1 MPYRDHG
8 AGGPQSKSKHW
19 DARGKAGVTWLD
31 WFVRHRAELIHEK
44 LLTEGHPV
52 PRAADGTEDML
63 AALAEELERDAKTG
77 GPEALHEV
85 AMFSTC
91 LVPFLR
97 PFGQHGMQKKP
108 SATGSALGF
117 MLTRD
122 TAQLLSDAG
131 PPTTDAWRRRAFA
144 AQPGGDGLS
153 AIYVDVPHSALLM
166 GEDLQIRAM
175 LAVPWAAHT
184 TGADAGL
191 TGDEAVLV
199 AIVVTARASERPVG
213 VIFAIA
219 DADDAVLAVGRP
231 DRTLVGFLQ
240 TNPTEGQGSDTLEA
254 EDLYALILERGV
266 RFFRLVLAFYRYGPA
281 EARTAIGRTPAAVVL
296 KNNNR
301 PRKRESIFALV
312 QLAAPSNRL
321 GRPPRQGAGGW
332 LLTARQDVSGHFK
345 LQPHGPGRSLRQL
358 IWVNA
363 YERGPD
369 DAPVRPRAVRF

>member
-1 MPYRDHG
+1 
-8 AGGPQSKSKHW
+8 
-19 DARGKAGVTWLD
+19 VTWLD
-31 WFVRHRAELIHEK
+31 WFVRHRAELVHEK
-44 LLTEGHPV
+44 LLTEGNPV
-52 PRAADGTEDML
+52 PRAADGTEDRL

-108 SATGSALGF
+108 PATGSALGF

-144 AQPGGDGLS
+144 AQPGCDGLS

-184 TGADAGL
+184 AGADAGL
-191 TGDEAVLV
+191 TGDDAVLV

-240 TNPTEGQGSDTLEA
+240 TNSIEEGQGSDTVEA

-281 EARTAIGRTPAAVVL
+281 EARTAIGKTPAAVVL

-345 LQPHGPGRSLRQL
+345 LQPHGPSRALRRL

-369 DAPVRPRAVRF
+369 DAPIRPRAVRF

>member
-1 MPYRDHG
+1 
-8 AGGPQSKSKHW
+8 
-19 DARGKAGVTWLD
+19 VTWLD
-31 WFVRHRAELIHEK
+31 WFVRHRAELIHKK
-44 LLTEGHPV
+44 LLAEGHPV
-52 PRAADGTEDML
+52 PRATDGTEDML

-77 GPEALHEV
+77 GAEALHEV

-91 LVPFLR
+91 LAPFLR
-97 PFGQHGMQKKP
+97 PFGQRGMQGQQP
-108 SATGSALGF
+108 VVGTALGF
-117 MLTRD
+117 VLTRD

-131 PPTTDAWRRRAFA
+131 PPTTDAWRRQAFA
-144 AQPGGDGLS
+144 AQPDGDGLS
-153 AIYVDVPHSALLM
+153 AIYIDVPHSALLM
-166 GEDLQIRAM
+166 GANLQIRAM

-184 TGADAGL
+184 AGADAGSV
-191 TGDEAVLV
+191 GDGAVLV
-199 AIVVTARASERPVG
+199 AMVVTARASERPVG

-240 TNPTEGQGSDTLEA
+240 THPTDGHGSDTLEA

-281 EARTAIGRTPAAVVL
+281 EARTVIGRTPAAVVL

-312 QLAAPSNRL
+312 QLAASINRL
-321 GRPPRQGAGGW
+321 GRPPHQGAGGW
-332 LLTARQDVSGHFK
+332 LLTTRQDVSGHFK
-345 LQPHGPGRSLRQL
+345 LQPHGPGASLRRL

-363 YERGPD
+363 YERGPE
-369 DAPVRPRAVRF
+369 DASAKPRAIKF